1 MLWELWGRSERQP
14 HVSQEQKKGAD
25 WFSRKEERL
34 GIGGV
39 RQDHSRPGEPY
50 VSEVW
55 DPGLVWGNCK
65 FLSIFRGRR
74 VEINETKRIWMRIWP
89 RELRPREFGQD
100 GVGNVHHAQLSRPNP
115 EDWSRK
121 WQPTPVFL
129 HGKCKNREAWCA
141 AVHGVTQSW
150 TQQSDWEQNPEDN
163 EESSK
168 ASTQENKMAAG

>member
-14 HVSQEQKKGAD
+14 HISQEQKKGAD

-39 RQDHSRPGEPY
+39 RQDHSRSGEPY
-50 VSEVW
+50 GSEVW

-89 RELRPREFGQD
+89 REFGQD

-129 HGKCKNREAWCA
+129 HGKFHKQRSLVYCSPWGHTELSTTEWLS
-141 AVHGVTQSW
+141 TQSRRQRG
-150 TQQSDWEQNPEDN
+150 TIQGFYTRE
-163 EESSK
+163 
-168 ASTQENKMAAG
+168 